1 MFLVDW
7 LFEKLQINLQMKVLK
22 LSKVSKFFKAEKVSK
37 VVLFNYK
44 ETITTTVTKHMKK
57 VYLSFSLLLYTA

>member
-1 MFLVDW
+1 
-7 LFEKLQINLQMKVLK
+7 MKVLK
-22 LSKVSKFFKAEKVSK
+22 LSEVSKFFKTEKVSK

-44 ETITTTVTKHMKK
+44 KTITTTVTKHMKK